1 MKFYLNFYEDSGR
14 LWKSTNMLDDS
25 TPYIE
30 VDKEV
35 VVDFNTGKKDLNDYV
50 VVPSTKPNQTYELRF
65 LHKEIDGYD
74 VERSIHRIEKDK
86 EIEPNSIII
95 KQNLIDGYWIVEL
108 TDQLKNVLGST
119 SYYKSKSHD
128 LYVTYKD
135 DPNILLD
142 TLKIQFGKVLET
154 GSYKIESVNKSV
166 AQRTDVSVYCAK
178 IFDNYIHV
186 LEN

>member
-30 VDKEV
+30 VEKDI

-74 VERSIHRIEKDK
+74 VERSIHHIEKDMAMIK
-86 EIEPNSIII
+86 RVLWSVGFLVFSNLLGIII
-95 KQNLIDGYWIVEL
+95 SIV
-108 TDQLKNVLGST
+108 
-119 SYYKSKSHD
+119 Y
-128 LYVTYKD
+128 
-135 DPNILLD
+135 
-142 TLKIQFGKVLET
+142 
-154 GSYKIESVNKSV
+154 
-166 AQRTDVSVYCAK
+166 
-178 IFDNYIHV
+178 
-186 LEN
+186 